1 MRHERWREARTA
13 CAGQLIEYEG
23 LAFCCNVVVR
33 EEIERAGFGQAEPGE
48 VAAVENAISQ
58 AAFILQG
65 IDRKWSEK

>member
-1 MRHERWREARTA
+1 M
-13 CAGQLIEYEG
+13 
-23 LAFCCNVVVR
+23 R